1 MNKTNHK
8 LTEDKKM
15 ISSEEHRNEYDTE
28 RLRLELNNYANKY
41 NNDELDYDDIINR
54 MYDSGYDMDIIEEVE
69 SELRELI
76 K

>member
-1 MNKTNHK
+1 
-8 LTEDKKM
+8 M

>member
-1 MNKTNHK
+1 
-8 LTEDKKM
+8 M
-15 ISSEEHRNEYDTE
+15 ISSEAHRNEYNTE
-28 RLRLELNNYANKY
+28 KLRLELNNYANKY
-41 NNDELDYDDIINR
+41 NNDELDYDDIISK